1 MASDTLIPD
10 TRVLAIAS
18 HVRLTR
24 ARLCDLQ
31 LTRDR

>member
-1 MASDTLIPD
+1 MASDALVPD

-24 ARLCDLQ
+24 AQEPGDCS
-31 LTRDR
+31 